1 MRMIHT
7 RFDDIDKSYIEGLIS
22 GRIPESRTLEY
33 KQELPKN
40 SDDDKKEFLADISAF
55 ANASGG
61 HIIYGI
67 SEALDENGKTTG
79 CPGEVKVL
87 DGNAD
92 REIRR
97 LEQILLDGLDPRIP
111 GVKIKQV
118 EGFSN
123 GFVIVIK
130 VPKSWNSPH
139 MVTFKNSS
147 RFFVRRSTLKTQL
160 DVTEIRSAFIA
171 SESLSERIRQFRSD
185 KIAKIIA
192 DETPVPL
199 RQKPKIVLHVLPVE
213 SFTTGS
219 SIDISLFEK
228 ESIELNTMIQDNRYS
243 ASRYNFDGFCTYDSF
258 LMYEKE
264 GVYHSYVQI
273 FRNSSIESVTTK
285 EFSELSLKTLL
296 IKKYC
301 EVNLTE
307 AVKQHLKSL
316 QSKLEIN
323 PPILIMISLLG
334 VRGYG
339 VKKSEDRDQKYE
351 IDRDHLIIPEL
362 FVQSYDEKV
371 SDILRPAFDAI
382 YQACGYPRSEN

>member
-1 MRMIHT
+1 VIHT
-7 RFDDIDKSYIEGLIS
+7 RFYDIHKSHIEGLIS

-40 SDDDKKEFLADISAF
+40 TDESKKEFLADISAF

-67 SEALDENGKTTG
+67 SEALDEKGKTTG
-79 CPGEVKVL
+79 YPCEVKVL
-87 DGNAD
+87 EGNAD
-92 REIRR
+92 QEIRR
-97 LEQILLDGLDPRIP
+97 LEQILLDGLDPIIP
-111 GVKIKQV
+111 GFRIKQV
-118 EGFSN
+118 EGFQD
-123 GFVIVIK
+123 GFVIIIK

-185 KIAKIIA
+185 RIAKIIV

-199 RQKPKIVLHVLPVE
+199 RPEPKIVLHVLPVE
-213 SFTTGS
+213 SFTSGS

-228 ESIELNTMIQDNRYS
+228 ESIRPSTIALKAHPE
-243 ASRYNFDGFCTYDSF
+243 SRYNFDGFCTYNPSTMDG
-258 LMYEKE
+258 EE
-264 GVYHSYVQI
+264 GVSHSYIQT
-273 FRNSSIESVTTK
+273 FRNSCIESVTTTCFGLTQNTPK
-285 EFSELSLKTLL
+285 KINDSYKKRLIDATDKYLKL
-296 IKKYC
+296 
-301 EVNLTE
+301 
-307 AVKQHLKSL
+307 L
-316 QSKLEIN
+316 QSELEIN

-339 VKKSEDRDQKYE
+339 VDDSHFRGNNYE

-362 FVQSYDEKV
+362 FVQSYDDEV

-382 YQACGYPRSEN
+382 YQACGYPRSENYD